1 MRVLEGLGSLVPMP
15 EGAGC
20 SLASP
25 SLQQVLL
32 SKGHCP
38 NPARSTPVRASTW
51 DAAARPAHLETP
63 RTALQAA
70 KPSRLHC
77 AVVGCRN
84 GIGARGSPKPWGVL
98 ATHRHRGQ
106 RKYGLPAR
114 RVLVSAPKHQPQG
127 SFWSPPRGPTCT
139 TTPRAELLGPEHV
152 PRRWQGAK
160 RSPAGSNVPP
170 AHFCKAP
177 SCNLLKKYITACS
190 LARHG
195 GLFCPQNTS

>member
-63 RTALQAA
+63 RTAPQAA
-70 KPSRLHC
+70 KPSRLHR

-106 RKYGLPAR
+106 RKYGLPAHAGCWFLPQSISPR
-114 RVLVSAPKHQPQG
+114 GASGPLLVVRHAPPHPG
-127 SFWSPPRGPTCT
+127 LSFWDRSTSPGGGRERSAALPAPTCPQRISAT
-139 TTPRAELLGPEHV
+139 H
-152 PRRWQGAK
+152 
-160 RSPAGSNVPP
+160 PP
-170 AHFCKAP
+170 ATF
-177 SCNLLKKYITACS
+177 
-190 LARHG
+190 
-195 GLFCPQNTS
+195 